1 MAVQARTRDVLLP
14 ILLFPV
20 ILPVLVAAVKAST
33 GYLQGLEA
41 VDILPW
47 LNLIIVFDVIFTAVA
62 FMVFDYVVEE

>member
-1 MAVQARTRDVLLP
+1 MGDSRDLRDGCRVFVAGLVITRK
-14 ILLFPV
+14 
-20 ILPVLVAAVKAST
+20 VKAST